1 MGRDLELGMPT
12 IHPTA
17 TVDERAQL
25 GEGVEIGPYCIV
37 SGEVTLGPG
46 VRLLARVSVQ
56 GPLTIGAG
64 TVVYPNACL
73 GFEPQDYKF
82 KPGSSTAGVVIGEN
96 CLIREHVTVHAASKQ
111 DRPTRVGNR
120 VFLMVNAH
128 VGHDSMIGDDAILVN
143 NAALAGHTEVHDRA
157 ILSGG
162 VMLHQFGRI
171 GRMAMCSGG
180 SILTN
185 DVPPF
190 CMTAQRNMLVGLNL
204 VGMRRSGMPRE
215 EIDAVR
221 KAYREV
227 FKRNPPRD
235 ELLAQ
240 LMERGEKS
248 PAVRTMYEFVST
260 TRRSITPV
268 GGRRYRMATNAPTEE
283 FSE

>member
-1 MGRDLELGMPT
+1 MP
-12 IHPTA
+12 IVHPTA
-17 TVDERAQL
+17 IVDERAQL
-25 GEGVEIGPYCIV
+25 GEGVEIGPYCTV
-37 SGEVTLGPG
+37 SGEVTLGAG
-46 VRLLARVSVQ
+46 VRLLARVSLQ

-64 TVVYPNACL
+64 TVVYPNACI

-82 KPGSSTAGVVIGEN
+82 KPGAQTAGVTIGEN
-96 CLIREHVTVHAASKQ
+96 CLIREHATVHAASKA
-111 DRPTRVGNR
+111 DKPTRIGNN

-128 VGHDSMIGDDAILVN
+128 VGHDSVVGDHAIMVN
-143 NAALAGHTEVHDRA
+143 NTALAGHTELHERA
-157 ILSGG
+157 IMSGAA
-162 VMLHQFGRI
+162 MLHQFGRI

-227 FKRNPPRD
+227 FKRNPPRA
-235 ELLAQ
+235 ELLEQ
-240 LMERGEKS
+240 LNERGEQS
-248 PAVRTMYEFVST
+248 PAVRIMYEFVSS

-268 GGRRYRMATNAPTEE
+268 GGRRYRMANNAPTEE